1 MIFQWIMIDII
12 FIFHIEELIKEVYI
26 ASMMGLLNFLV
37 ARTFVVS
44 LTTVVVGAKCFA
56 ANDLP

>member
-1 MIFQWIMIDII
+1 MIDII